1 MTTTSSTSPGPRTCR
16 AGSVEIGP
24 GCPLAIIAGPCVL
37 ESVEL
42 GWQIGTTLRDLCR
55 GLGLSYIFKASFDK
69 ANRSSINSARGPG
82 LARGVEW
89 LAQIRE
95 GLGVPVTTDIHEA
108 AQAAPVARHVD
119 LLQIP
124 AFLCRQTDLIL
135 AAGQA
140 AAADNRAV
148 NVKKGQFLSP
158 QEMAGPLNKLAEAGC
173 EQAMVTE
180 RGTFFGYNR
189 LVNDFVGI
197 ADMMELRPK
206 GREPGLSARPVP
218 VCFDCTH
225 STQQP
230 GTGETT
236 GGRPERSPMLAR
248 AATAIGVHALFI
260 ECHPEPRTA
269 LSDASNMLR
278 LDQMAELL
286 TSIAAVRR
294 AIQAPAASAGATR

>member
-1 MTTTSSTSPGPRTCR
+1 MTTTSTTSPGPRTCR

-108 AQAAPVARHVD
+108 AQAAPVARHID

-140 AAADNRAV
+140 AAAENRAV
-148 NVKKGQFLSP
+148 NVKKPGFSRTLAS
-158 QEMAGPLNKLAEAGC
+158 MA
-173 EQAMVTE
+173 E
-180 RGTFFGYNR
+180 RG
-189 LVNDFVGI
+189 
-197 ADMMELRPK
+197 
-206 GREPGLSARPVP
+206 
-218 VCFDCTH
+218 
-225 STQQP
+225 
-230 GTGETT
+230 
-236 GGRPERSPMLAR
+236 R
-248 AATAIGVHALFI
+248 AADTGAQPSANRYKCLIAI
-260 ECHPEPRTA
+260 R
-269 LSDASNMLR
+269 S
-278 LDQMAELL
+278 
-286 TSIAAVRR
+286 RR
-294 AIQAPAASAGATR
+294 AT